1 MSHTAIAAPDIPSLV
16 LPKVFAGTP
25 SREAISPSLPGLWRR
40 LSGWAREALLL
51 VAVVWLLP
59 ITILAIGIPF
69 ALAINGLLLA
79 GDWVWKALG

>member
-1 MSHTAIAAPDIPSLV
+1 MSHTAIAAPDVPSLV
-16 LPKVFAGTP
+16 LPKVYARTP
-25 SREAISPSLPGLWRR
+25 SREAISPSRPGLWRR

-51 VAVVWLLP
+51 VGVVWLLP

-69 ALAINGLLLA
+69 ALAITGLLFA